1 MEKKHGR
8 TIGERI
14 RFLRERSEISQ
25 EELAKDLKVAGGSVV
40 SMYETGKRHLPTD
53 LVLTYLVLM
62 SSWVFQVSTEKIGRR
77 HWLFQAHSNRLY
89 ERT

>member
-53 LVLTYLVLM
+53 LVLAYSKRFDVTTDWIIKGDA
-62 SSWVFQVSTEKIGRR
+62 S
-77 HWLFQAHSNRLY
+77 
-89 ERT
+89 